1 MENLTIKDRLT
12 PIFRNV
18 FNDDSI
24 LVDEQLTAE
33 DVISWDSLTHML
45 MIAEVESQFSIKF
58 KLREIGNL
66 KNVGSLIDLIRAKAN
81 N

>member
-1 MENLTIKDRLT
+1 MDNLTIKDRLT
-12 PIFRNV
+12 LIFRNV

-66 KNVGSLIDLIRAKAN
+66 KNVGSLIDLIRAKTN
-81 N
+81 S

>member
-1 MENLTIKDRLT
+1 MDNLTIKDRLT
-12 PIFRNV
+12 LIFRNV